1 MFERPVGKR
10 LFRWV
15 RQPGPA
21 GVFHDSNSSI
31 GMLFLLGAML
41 LLIPA
46 SSGYAM
52 DTASLR
58 AMAGQMLLVGFRGTA
73 VNNDSP
79 ILRDIREHNL
89 GGVILF
95 DRDVQLKGTE
105 RNIQSPGQVRAL
117 TASLQANAQTT
128 LFVAVDQEGGK
139 VRRFRE
145 ERGFAPSPSA
155 KVMGQGSPE
164 QTRLE
169 GERTGKLLAGLGV
182 NLNFAPVAD
191 VDVNPQ
197 SPAIGAL
204 ERSFS
209 ADPDQVALHAHAFSR
224 GLLSQG
230 VLPCLKHFPGH
241 GSATVDS
248 HLGLTDISKTWTPAE
263 LRPYEL
269 LIPLKASPLIMT
281 GHLFLRQFDEVHPS
295 TLSRAVLTGILRQRL
310 GFEGVIVS
318 DDMQMRAI
326 AEHYGQAEAIL
337 LAVEAGVDI
346 LVFGNNLDYD
356 PDIVTKAVDVLVKA
370 VEEGRLSV
378 ERIEASHR
386 RIQAAKQQ
394 LQTSLA
400 WGPQAQP

>member
-1 MFERPVGKR
+1 MRPFGFINAI
-10 LFRWV
+10 LS
-15 RQPGPA
+15 GM
-21 GVFHDSNSSI
+21 VFLVLVPVPL
-31 GMLFLLGAML
+31 MATEQM
-41 LLIPA
+41 P
-46 SSGYAM
+46 
-52 DTASLR
+52 LR
-58 AMAGQMLLVGFRGTA
+58 EMIGQMLLVGFRGTSA
-73 VNNDSP
+73 SSDSP

-95 DRDVQLKGTE
+95 DRDVQLQTPE
-105 RNIQSPGQVRAL
+105 RNIQSPEQVKAL
-117 TASLQANAQTT
+117 TASLQAGARIP

-145 ERGFAPSPSA
+145 ERGFASGPSA
-155 KVMGQGSPE
+155 KAMGQGSPD
-164 QTRLE
+164 QTRIE
-169 GERTGKLLAGLGV
+169 GERTGKLLADLGV

-191 VDVNPQ
+191 VDVNPD
-197 SPAIGAL
+197 SPAIGRL

-209 ADPDQVALHAHAFSR
+209 NDPDRVALHAHAFCQ

-241 GSATVDS
+241 GSATADS

-269 LIPLKASPLIMT
+269 LIPLKASPMIMT
-281 GHLFLRQFDEVHPS
+281 GHLFLRQLDDADPS
-295 TLSRAVLTGILRQRL
+295 TLSRAVLTGLLRQRL
-310 GFEGVIVS
+310 GFDGVIVS

-326 AEHYGQAEAIL
+326 TSHYGLEEAVV

-356 PDIVTKAVDVLVKA
+356 PEIVPKAIDILVGA
-370 VEEGRLSV
+370 VEDGRLSA
-378 ERIEASHR
+378 ERIAASYQ

-394 LQTSLA
+394 FYTQFA
-400 WGPQAQP
+400 CGPQAWP

>member
-1 MFERPVGKR
+1 MASAGALYRIICGVV
-10 LFRWV
+10 LLAV
-15 RQPGPA
+15 LPGP
-21 GVFHDSNSSI
+21 
-31 GMLFLLGAML
+31 LQ
-41 LLIPA
+41 
-46 SSGYAM
+46 AM
-52 DTASLR
+52 DQASNVR
-58 AMAGQMLLVGFRGTA
+58 DMIGQMLLVGFRGATLGSDA
-73 VNNDSP
+73 P

-95 DRDVQLKGTE
+95 DRDVQLQTSG
-105 RNIQSPGQVRAL
+105 RNIQSAEQVQAL
-117 TASLQANAQTT
+117 TASLQAGALVP
-128 LFVAVDQEGGK
+128 LFIAVDQEGGR

-145 ERGFAPSPSA
+145 AQGFASSPSA
-155 KVMGQGSPE
+155 RAMGQGTPS

-169 GERTGKLLAGLGV
+169 GERTGTLLANLGV

-191 VDVNPQ
+191 VDVNAQ

-209 ADPDQVALHAHAFSR
+209 SDPDRVALHAHAFCQ

-263 LRPYEL
+263 LRPYAL
-269 LIPLKASPLIMT
+269 LIPRKASPLIMT
-281 GHLFLRQFDEVHPS
+281 GHLYLRQLDAARPS
-295 TLSRAVLTGILRQRL
+295 TLSKAVLTGLLRQRL
-310 GFEGVIVS
+310 GFDGVIVS

-326 AEHYGQAEAIL
+326 TEHYGLAEAVL

-356 PDIVTKAVDVLVKA
+356 PEIVPKVVDILAQA
-370 VEEGRLSV
+370 VEDGRLPL
-378 ERIEASHR
+378 ERIAASHR
-386 RIQAAKQQ
+386 RIQAAKQH
-394 LQTSLA
+394 LDTRLA
-400 WGPQAQP
+400 CGPQARP